1 MYRSSK
7 SPIIFQFFSWYIAY
21 IIKKDFSSYAYNR
34 LQIKEDEAILLLSNH
49 FSWWDGFLMFQL
61 NKVVFKKE
69 FHVLVTDEDYRKQ
82 WFLKYLGAFAAEQ
95 QKGKDVLET
104 LAYAGA
110 LLDHPQNLVLLFPQ
124 GKLFSSYTNSISFE
138 RGVMQL
144 INASKKKFQ
153 IIFSAT
159 LIDYFDK
166 RKPKAQSYLCHWE
179 AEEYM
184 SLQLLKREYNKH
196 YNNAI
201 HQQSKGSA

>member
-1 MYRSSK
+1 MYRSRK

-21 IIKKDFSSYAYNR
+21 IIKKDFSSYTYNR
-34 LQIKEDEAILLLSNH
+34 LQLKEDEAILLLSNH

-69 FHVLVTDEDYRKQ
+69 FHVLVSDEDYRKQ
-82 WFLKYLGAFAAEQ
+82 WFLKYLGAFAAGT
-95 QKGKDVLET
+95 KGKDVVET
-104 LAYAGA
+104 LIYAGQ
-110 LLDHPQNLVLLFPQ
+110 LLDQPQNLVLLFPQ
-124 GKLFSSYTNSISFE
+124 GRLYTSYINSISFE

-153 IIFSAT
+153 IVFSAT

-166 RKPKAQSYLCHWE
+166 RKPKAESHLLSWE

-196 YNNAI
+196 YNNAVSK
-201 HQQSKGSA
+201 QSKEVA